1 MEKHLVDF
9 KPRQM
14 EVEIFSPTD
23 RLKSIVKSYTIIEA
37 TAPIETMVLPHT
49 GLILAVQFKGSVS
62 VYDNSKTEKIAPLTV
77 SGMRKG
83 FRRFSYDANTG
94 TILISFTET
103 GAFSVF
109 GETVFE
115 LTMLNRLQ
123 IFLSRQ

>member
-1 MEKHLVDF
+1 
-9 KPRQM
+9 M